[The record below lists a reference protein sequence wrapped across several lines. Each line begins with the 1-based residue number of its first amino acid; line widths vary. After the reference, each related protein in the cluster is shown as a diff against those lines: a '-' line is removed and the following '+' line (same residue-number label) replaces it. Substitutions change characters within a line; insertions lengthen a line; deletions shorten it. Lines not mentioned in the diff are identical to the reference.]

1 MSMASLNVTQVQ
13 QPKAKQKPS
22 LDTLVFTYSSSQ
34 DGVDE
39 NLLILFHGFGDTH
52 IPFVK
57 LAKSLKLPQTATL
70 AIRAPELIPFLLED
84 DPQGFQWYPTYS
96 PLGELLPNPNPSSTL
111 EDLTRLLVHLVE
123 ECNWSSERIHLFG
136 FGQGGS
142 IATELGLQWN
152 RTHRKDLGS
161 VITVS
166 GPLLSYP
173 TTSL

>member
-1 MSMASLNVTQVQ
+1 MASLNVTQVQ

-70 AIRAPELIPFLLED
+70 AIRAPELAFNGIQRILPSANCFRIRIRLRRLKTLLAC
-84 DPQGFQWYPTYS
+84 S
-96 PLGELLPNPNPSSTL
+96 SILLKSVTGLLNAFISSVL
-111 EDLTRLLVHLVE
+111 DKV
-123 ECNWSSERIHLFG
+123 
-136 FGQGGS
+136 
-142 IATELGLQWN
+142 
-152 RTHRKDLGS
+152 D
-161 VITVS
+161 
-166 GPLLSYP
+166 PLLLNSGFNG
-173 TTSL
+173 TARIAKTWGA